1 MAGRGRQLPAAR
13 GGPGD
18 PMVSY
23 LSKAIDMINKTK
35 QLLVEDT
42 ESTSL
47 LDTSQSMIQIE
58 NGKVIIDMEKRHKLF
73 TGYLTFI
80 LKIGR
85 RLP

>member
-1 MAGRGRQLPAAR
+1 
-13 GGPGD
+13 
-18 PMVSY
+18 
-23 LSKAIDMINKTK
+23 MINKTK

>member
-1 MAGRGRQLPAAR
+1 
-13 GGPGD
+13 
-18 PMVSY
+18 MVSY

>member
-1 MAGRGRQLPAAR
+1 
-13 GGPGD
+13 
-18 PMVSY
+18 MVSY

-58 NGKVIIDMEKRHKLF
+58 NGKVIIDMEKRHKLL